1 MRLPS
6 NQLATHAEL
15 AFSQVS
21 RLDQTSLK
29 QTTAERVKSRH
40 WKPLLCFDL
49 QRVRFC
55 HVSFFNLDEK
65 S

>member
-6 NQLATHAEL
+6 HQLATHAEL
-15 AFSQVS
+15 EFSQVS
-21 RLDQTSLK
+21 RLDQASLK
-29 QTTAERVKSRH
+29 QTTAERVKSGQLEA
-40 WKPLLCFDL
+40 LLCFDL

-55 HVSFFNLDEK
+55 HVSFFILDEK